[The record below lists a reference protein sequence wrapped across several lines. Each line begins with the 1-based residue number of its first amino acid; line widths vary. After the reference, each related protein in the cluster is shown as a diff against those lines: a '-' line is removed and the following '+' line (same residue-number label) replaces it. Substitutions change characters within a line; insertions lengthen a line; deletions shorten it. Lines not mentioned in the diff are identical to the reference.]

1 MSNTTVFDSN
11 MNKLKQNVEELKN
24 LKFEKGLVSNFLSL
38 IGKGSVSEEALTAH
52 NDFINKITES
62 YTANMKAMLSLTE
75 KMKKENLYNNVMMEK
90 MSDYITKLKLSLD
103 KQKASIKN
111 SEETIKAHK
120 NTIDSLEIQNKKFK
134 EANDVLDISNTDL
147 IEKNEEQKQTN
158 QTLTSQNQ
166 EQQERIAEMEEDLTQ
181 LTTQLTKQTE
191 TLNVQTEEIKNI
203 TNSNADLSTQLA
215 NLKTQQEIS
224 ERDAKKAADVF
235 EKITQTQAENI
246 NKIKKD
252 KEKAIAGLRNSA
264 KNKLKKQ
271 KEDFIK
277 EIAGIRED
285 SKKSNAEKEENIKRI
300 TEVHTKQQNKITE
313 QQNKILATSNATIGQ
328 LKKELT
334 SLKTGKKL
342 DVETDEKKIKMLRTV
357 TRVLPLSW
365 KNSKGFNIG
374 NVTTYVRGE
383 KPYSATDTIDY
394 YLHTLF
400 KGENV
405 SNTGKIIHHTSRDVP
420 IIGNPNKV
428 SGGKKIKKQKN
439 MLKTSKHIKP
449 VTNNKTKK
457 QRKNKIHNKKK

>member
-1 MSNTTVFDSN
+1 MTDKTVFDS
-11 MNKLKQNVEELKN
+11 KIDELKQNVEKLNN
-24 LKFEKGLVSNFLSL
+24 LKVDEGFLTNFLSL
-38 IGKGSVSEEALTAH
+38 FDKVSIPKKAVEAH
-52 NDFINKITES
+52 NNLINKIIGS
-62 YTANMKAMLSLTE
+62 YNANMKAFHTLIKE
-75 KMKKENLYNNVMMEK
+75 MKKKNDMNDVFMTR
-90 MSDYITKLKLSLD
+90 MSVNIDKLTLSLD
-103 KQKASIKN
+103 KQKASIKT

-147 IEKNEEQKQTN
+147 IEKNQEQNTTN
-158 QTLTSQNQ
+158 QNLTAQNASQ
-166 EQQERIAEMEEDLTQ
+166 QQTIAGME
-181 LTTQLTKQTE
+181 
-191 TLNVQTEEIKNI
+191 KN
-203 TNSNADLSTQLA
+203 LA
-215 NLKTQQEIS
+215 NLQASLEDQSKTHVEQTEKITNITKSNTVSSEKIKQLETQQEIS

-271 KEDFIK
+271 QEAFENSIATIK
-277 EIAGIRED
+277 GES
-285 SKKSNAEKEENIKRI
+285 SKTIAEKEAEIKRI
-300 TEVHTKQQNKITE
+300 TEEHTKQQNKITE
-313 QQNKILATSNATIGQ
+313 QQNKILATSNATIGD

-334 SLKTGKKL
+334 SLKTEKKL
-342 DVETDEKKIKMLRTV
+342 AGETEENQEKMLKTV

-405 SNTGKIIHHTSRDVP
+405 SNTGKIHHTSRDVP